1 MSEERRK
8 LWLYLYPDEP
18 HQKAAIDA
26 IETIP
31 LRQRPD
37 YFRDCLIAGIALS
50 MLDKRLPSLLAL
62 LLDGKRD
69 ALTLQRTISLVLPE
83 MTTDNHG
90 TALKAVAWQ
99 KRVRDELAAGNPWT
113 AWIAITEEEYR
124 QRTSHPENNV
134 EVRVLLAPWSQR
146 AQNPR
151 RYSCRK
157 RSRSK
162 KQPRKPCRTLKNCL
176 VIIDILPVL

>member
-8 LWLYLYPDEP
+8 LWLYLYPDEL

-26 IETIP
+26 IETVP

-37 YFRDCLIAGIALS
+37 FFRDCLVAGVALS
-50 MLDKRLPSLLAL
+50 TLDNRLPALLAL

-69 ALTLQRTISLVLPE
+69 AQTLQRALSLVLPD
-83 MTTDNHG
+83 MATDDHG
-90 TALKAVAWQ
+90 TTLQAVAWQ

-124 QRTSHPENNV
+124 QRVNQPEGNA
-134 EVRVLLAPWSQR
+134 EVRALFALMESESTAPAPLSVQE
-146 AQNPR
+146 AKPEPKAASETLSNA
-151 RYSCRK
+151 
-157 RSRSK
+157 K
-162 KQPRKPCRTLKNCL
+162 KLFGGDK
-176 VIIDILPVL
+176 

>member
-26 IETIP
+26 IETVP

-37 YFRDCLIAGIALS
+37 FFRDCLVAGVALS
-50 MLDKRLPSLLAL
+50 TLDKRLPALLAL
-62 LLDGKRD
+62 LLDGQRD
-69 ALTLQRTISLVLPE
+69 ALTLQRTLSLVLPE

-90 TALKAVAWQ
+90 TTLQAVAWQ

-113 AWIAITEEEYR
+113 AWIAIAEKEYR
-124 QRTSHPENNV
+124 QRTSQPENNV
-134 EVRVLLAPWSQR
+134 EVRALLAPVEPASAKPMPEPLQE
-146 AQNPR
+146 AKPEQKAASETLSNA
-151 RYSCRK
+151 
-157 RSRSK
+157 K
-162 KQPRKPCRTLKNCL
+162 KMFGDK
-176 VIIDILPVL
+176 